1 MKWRGKF
8 LKIIILEWSL
18 FDHLVFLYYHEI
30 LNLEFYYLIINIVV
44 TANSYW
50 VYAMIVPT
58 YCYMD
63 NLIIFS
69 LPTNEVDIIIPLNL
83 NVRKLRNEE
92 IK

>member
-1 MKWRGKF
+1 
-8 LKIIILEWSL
+8 
-18 FDHLVFLYYHEI
+18 
-30 LNLEFYYLIINIVV
+30 
-44 TANSYW
+44 
-50 VYAMIVPT
+50 MIVPT